1 MSYKYTMNILSQIF
15 IIFLIFNIKLLIL
28 QRYIT
33 MTFYRSPSFNETTL
47 NPYAWSNKK
56 LKISRNSNWKR

>member
-47 NPYAWSNKK
+47 NPYA
-56 LKISRNSNWKR
+56 